1 MMARHPAHEFSRPMR
16 VRAVTMLYC
25 PDDPVLGKPMYVAPC
40 LFSRGGFQETLAAGY
55 WPDNSVF
62 EYAIVYRGKP
72 TRWRVS
78 GCYLLEE
85 ETGRV
90 AEGQLK
96 TDDHVCVR
104 LIETATAAKER

>member
-1 MMARHPAHEFSRPMR
+1 MMAPHPAHESSRLMR

-25 PDDPVLGKPMYVAPC
+25 PNDPVLDKPMYVAPC

-85 ETGRV
+85 GTGRI
-90 AEGQLK
+90 AEGK
-96 TDDHVCVR
+96 MRADTHVGVR
-104 LIETATAAKER
+104 LIEAADETD